1 MNLETIEPF
10 GAFDTHD
17 GLSHRI
23 QVLTRLNELVK
34 TFVKKVAVEKNIPA
48 HLHDTLGGKIY
59 TFGSYRLGVHTKN
72 GDIDTLCVVPT
83 HVTRTDF
90 FTTFHEML
98 KVRLRVEFPTQNSEF
113 FKGRVQNSKP
123 IETIKFCSIFFLEHR
138 WRTRLSSNSKC
149 ICPVDQTLL

>member
-1 MNLETIEPF
+1 MSSIVSSGIRCYFLILFLETIEPF
-10 GAFDTHD
+10 GAFDTHE

-98 KVRLRVEFPTQNSEF
+98 KVS
-113 FKGRVQNSKP
+113 FKGSD
-123 IETIKFCSIFFLEHR
+123 LG
-138 WRTRLSSNSKC
+138 
-149 ICPVDQTLL
+149 

>member
-1 MNLETIEPF
+1 MYLETIEPF

-98 KVRLRVEFPTQNSEF
+98 KVS
-113 FKGRVQNSKP
+113 FKGSDL
-123 IETIKFCSIFFLEHR
+123 C
-138 WRTRLSSNSKC
+138 
-149 ICPVDQTLL
+149 